1 MTAMVL
7 ALALQ
12 TTCAT
17 PGSEFSTYAEAYQE
31 ASETGK
37 PLLVMVTATWCGP
50 CQNMKATVLP
60 EIRRRGILN
69 EFSFGVVDVDQE
81 RRLVQQLGGTGPIP
95 QLVCYRQGKGQWYR
109 SKMIGNRGADQV
121 EEFLR
126 AVVSKHDTG
135 TARSTKTA
143 SVHQVG
149 QTDSGSRSQSSP
161 DTRTTDRSHKIAKK

>member
-12 TTCAT
+12 TTCAN
-17 PGSEFSTYAEAYQE
+17 PGTDYFTYAEAYQE

-60 EIRRRGILN
+60 EVRRRGVLKG
-69 EFSFGVVDVDQE
+69 FSFATVDVDQE
-81 RRLVQQLGGTGPIP
+81 RTLVQQLGGTGPIP

-109 SKMIGNRGADQV
+109 SKLIGNQGADKI
-121 EEFLR
+121 EKFLR
-126 AVVSKHDTG
+126 AAVSRHDATTAQGAAKAHPESG
-135 TARSTKTA
+135 TRMANHTN
-143 SVHQVG
+143 
-149 QTDSGSRSQSSP
+149 
-161 DTRTTDRSHKIAKK
+161 KIVKK

>member
-17 PGSEFSTYAEAYQE
+17 PGSEYSSYAEAYQE

-60 EIRRRGILN
+60 EVRRRGILKK
-69 EFSFGVVDVDQE
+69 FSFGMVDVDRE
-81 RRLVQQLGGTGPIP
+81 RTLVQQLGGTGPIP

-109 SKMIGNRGADQV
+109 SKLIGNRGVDQV
-121 EEFLR
+121 ETFLR
-126 AVVSKHDTG
+126 NVVSKHDEG
-135 TARSTKTA
+135 SAKSNKKA
-143 SVHQVG
+143 VVHQVG
-149 QTDSGSRSQSSP
+149 STD
-161 DTRTTDRSHKIAKK
+161 K